1 MRKRSL
7 VAAALSLLLACGGL
21 GCSASAADPPP
32 ATTSTPAAALPA
44 GASATSS
51 AGAPA
56 SASLTATSAAAS
68 PTSSAAARVTVPA
81 GTADARAL
89 ADKPPRPASGK
100 GAGLVG
106 PVDAALDAEWITRLA
121 TAEIVELSPNKGGG
135 SVSLKAKLSD
145 GKKAAIKLQQSGHP
159 TDPRAEIAAYH
170 LDRLLGFGRTAVVV
184 GRSFAVADLRA
195 ALVSGGADAAFLERF
210 DRVLIAPEGRIAAA
224 LVAWHTAPLTPE
236 EAAPAWASALESKE
250 AVTGDALSR
259 LAEWSDLTVF
269 DFLVDNPDRLSG
281 GNVLRLDKGGPLVFL
296 DQGAAFGKNRL
307 AQKLTLKDR
316 LDKVC
321 RFRKDTL
328 SALTG
333 KGESLG
339 EQLRKSLSA
348 DPLAPVLDAAQLAGV
363 DDRAKLLA
371 AHVRACKSRL
381 GAAALL

>member
-1 MRKRSL
+1 M
-7 VAAALSLLLACGGL
+7 
-21 GCSASAADPPP
+21 
-32 ATTSTPAAALPA
+32 
-44 GASATSS
+44 
-51 AGAPA
+51 
-56 SASLTATSAAAS
+56 
-68 PTSSAAARVTVPA
+68 TVPA
-81 GTADARAL
+81 STVSARAL
-89 ADKPPRPASGK
+89 ADSPPRPASGK
-100 GAGLVG
+100 GAGFVG
-106 PVDAALDAEWITRLA
+106 PVDTALDGEWITRLA
-121 TAEIVELSPNKGGG
+121 TAEIVELTPNKGGG
-135 SVSLKAKLSD
+135 SVSLKARFAD

-184 GRSFAVADLRA
+184 GRSFALADLRA

-210 DRVLIAPEGRIAAA
+210 DRVLVAPEGRIAAA

-236 EAAPAWASALESKE
+236 EAAPAWASALGSKE

-259 LAEWSDLTVF
+259 LAEWSDLAVF
-269 DFLVDNPDRLSG
+269 DFLIDNPDRLSG
-281 GNVLRLDKGGPLVFL
+281 GNVLRLDKDGPLVFL

-316 LDKVC
+316 LDAVC

-328 SALTG
+328 SALAG

-348 DPLAPVLDAAQLAGV
+348 DPLAPVLDPAQLAGV

-371 AHVRACKSRL
+371 DHVRACRSRL
-381 GAAALL
+381 GGAASL